1 MSEDIDALIA
11 SMKDQFCEMR
21 EYYDQQLQQIEADFD
36 RERTA
41 ILGRN
46 KEEIEALFNEHKMVE
61 TNFLQKRQEEEA
73 LNAKQLEDVMSQDAN
88 KQAEQK
94 IKLETEMQILEKCM
108 EDMKAVYRLNYE
120 KLIFNFEVLSERQT
134 VFTKQR
140 KGLKTRLNKDSMRYR
155 DEFEAFKVQITEAK
169 SLNTQLTKE
178 YKIFTNEF
186 IKLQK
191 RFERFEKADDKRI
204 KEIWAMNDTE
214 ARNLVEKLMHAD
226 KVIHL
231 Q

>member
-1 MSEDIDALIA
+1 
-11 SMKDQFCEMR
+11 MK
-21 EYYDQQLQQIEADFD
+21 
-36 RERTA
+36 
-41 ILGRN
+41 
-46 KEEIEALFNEHKMVE
+46 
-61 TNFLQKRQEEEA
+61 
-73 LNAKQLEDVMSQDAN
+73 
-88 KQAEQK
+88 
-94 IKLETEMQILEKCM
+94 
-108 EDMKAVYRLNYE
+108 
-120 KLIFNFEVLSERQT
+120 
-134 VFTKQR
+134 
-140 KGLKTRLNKDSMRYR
+140 YR

-169 SLNTQLTKE
+169 NLNTQLTKE

>member
-1 MSEDIDALIA
+1 
-11 SMKDQFCEMR
+11 
-21 EYYDQQLQQIEADFD
+21 
-36 RERTA
+36 
-41 ILGRN
+41 
-46 KEEIEALFNEHKMVE
+46 
-61 TNFLQKRQEEEA
+61 
-73 LNAKQLEDVMSQDAN
+73 
-88 KQAEQK
+88 
-94 IKLETEMQILEKCM
+94 M